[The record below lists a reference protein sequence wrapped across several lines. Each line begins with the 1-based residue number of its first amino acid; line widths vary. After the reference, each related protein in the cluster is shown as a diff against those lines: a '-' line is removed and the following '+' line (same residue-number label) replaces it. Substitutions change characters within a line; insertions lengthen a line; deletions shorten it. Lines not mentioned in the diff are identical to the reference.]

1 MPSRSDPGPR
11 THYTQPEYS
20 IRPMNIKY
28 TGISALTS
36 IAAVI
41 FFSFSTPEDQPEKN
55 TAKPHFAEIEHRQA
69 YLADAATNY
78 KNYCA
83 GCHGEKMDMF
93 VDRKWKHGNKKED
106 LFKAIKLGYED
117 EGMPAFGESLSDK
130 EINALADYILTGIKN
145 VNRYIS
151 DDKPSSDLF
160 KTEQLSIKLDLVA
173 EGMDVPWGIAFLPG
187 GELLVTER
195 GGKLFRVKNKNL
207 QSVNGLPEIRA
218 KGQGGLMDVALDPGF
233 AANSIIYLS
242 YSKPKTEGTEQLGT
256 TAVMRARLDGNTLK
270 DQKDIFIAKPYSRTQ
285 HHYGS
290 RLQFGK
296 DGYLYISV
304 GERGNEKENPQQ
316 IKGNDLG
323 KIHRIKSD
331 GSIPADNP
339 FIKTAGAEASIY
351 SYGHRNP
358 QGMTLHPVTG
368 KIWTNEHG
376 PRGGDEIN
384 IVEPAKNY
392 GWPVI
397 SYGIQYNGK
406 PVTNLTAK
414 EGMMQPV
421 HYWIPSIGPSGMAFV
436 SGGKYKAWEGN
447 ILSGS
452 LRFKF
457 LQRSVLTG
465 GKVTREEMLFK
476 NIGRVRDVRMGPD
489 GFIYM
494 AVESPGRVYKLVPQN

>member
-1 MPSRSDPGPR
+1 MKF
-11 THYTQPEYS
+11 
-20 IRPMNIKY
+20 KY
-28 TGISALTS
+28 TGISALTC
-36 IAAVI
+36 IAAI
-41 FFSFSTPEDQPEKN
+41 AFFSFNAPEEVGK
-55 TAKPHFAEIEHRQA
+55 KPAEPFSA
-69 YLADAATNY
+69 ADKPASYLADAAANY

-106 LFKAIKLGYED
+106 LFKAIKLGYDD

-130 EINALADYILTGIKN
+130 EINALADYILKGIKN
-145 VNRYIS
+145 VSKYTS
-151 DDKPSSDLF
+151 EEKPLSNLF
-160 KTEQLSIKLDLVA
+160 KTEELSVKLDLVA
-173 EGMDVPWGIAFLPG
+173 EGMDVPWGMAFLPD
-187 GELLVTER
+187 GEMLVTDR
-195 GGKLFRVKNKNL
+195 GGKLFRVKNKAL
-207 QSVNGLPEIRA
+207 QSIGGLPEIRV
-218 KGQGGLMDVALDPGF
+218 KGQGGLMDIALDPAF
-233 AANSIIYLS
+233 ASNSFVYFT
-242 YSKPKTEGTEQLGT
+242 YSKPKTEGTEVLGT

-285 HHYGS
+285 QHYGS

-331 GSIPADNP
+331 GTIPADNP
-339 FIKTAGAEASIY
+339 FVKTADAQASIY

-358 QGMTLHPVTG
+358 QGMTIHPGTG
-368 KIWTNEHG
+368 QIWVNEHG

-384 IVEPAKNY
+384 IVEAGNNY

-397 SYGIQYNGK
+397 SYGINYNGK
-406 PVTNLTAK
+406 PITNLTAK
-414 EGMMQPV
+414 EGMAQPV

-436 SGGKYKAWEGN
+436 TGGKYKDWEGN

-457 LQRSVLTG
+457 LQRTVLNG
-465 GKVTREEMLFK
+465 SKVTREEILFK
-476 NIGRVRDVRMGPD
+476 NIGRVRDVRMAPD

-494 AVESPGRVYKLVPQN
+494 AVETPGRVYRLVPVD

>member
-1 MPSRSDPGPR
+1 MKF
-11 THYTQPEYS
+11 
-20 IRPMNIKY
+20 KY
-28 TGISALTS
+28 TSVFILTCTAV
-36 IAAVI
+36 IAA
-41 FFSFSTPEDQPEKN
+41 FSCNAAERKPKQPSFKSITSETN
-55 TAKPHFAEIEHRQA
+55 PSVR

-106 LFKAIKLGYED
+106 LFKAIKFGYD
-117 EGMPAFGESLSDK
+117 NDGMPAFGGSLSDK
-130 EINALADYILTGIKN
+130 EINALADYILTGVKN
-145 VNRYIS
+145 VNKYTS
-151 DDKPSSDLF
+151 EDKPSSDVF
-160 KTEQLSIKLDLVA
+160 KTEQLTVKLDLVA
-173 EGMDVPWGIAFLPG
+173 EGMDVPWGMAFLPA
-187 GELLVTER
+187 GELLVTDR
-195 GGKLFRVKNKNL
+195 SGKLFRVKDKAL
-207 QSVNGLPEIRA
+207 QAISGLPEIRS
-218 KGQGGLMDVALDPGF
+218 KGQGGLMDVVLDPGF
-233 AANSIIYLS
+233 AGNSVIYLS
-242 YSKPKTEGTEQLGT
+242 YSKPKTEGSDVLAT

-339 FIKTAGAEASIY
+339 FVKTAGAEASIY

-358 QGMTLHPVTG
+358 QGMTIHPTTG
-368 KIWTNEHG
+368 KIWANEHG

-384 IVEPAKNY
+384 IVEPGKNY

-397 SYGIQYNGK
+397 TYGINYNGK
-406 PVTNLTAK
+406 PISNMTAK
-414 EGMMQPV
+414 DGMAQPI

-436 SGGKYKAWEGN
+436 SGGKYKGWEGN

-457 LQRSVLTG
+457 LQRSVLDK
-465 GKVTREEMLFK
+465 GKVTKEEILFK
-476 NIGRVRDVRMGPD
+476 NIGRVRDVRMAPD
-489 GFIYM
+489 GFVYI
-494 AVESPGRVYKLVPQN
+494 AVESPGRVYKLVPMN